1 MQEIEYIA
9 LNLANNLSSSR
20 IASFMIDNKR
30 FNENYFQTEIL
41 NSTLMFNNPGLI
53 ENTHVYFIE
62 NNGHKRYI
70 EFLILNEN
78 PILELDEINNESAED
93 TSYFILLIKDNLKSN
108 DLEKIEKKINNKFET
123 KFNNKSFKLLN
134 GRFCILFYSQCQSL
148 VLESKKSNKRKKVS
162 LPRGTYLKTLKNI
175 KHWLEDYGEI
185 TFSELMEKFES
196 EIKNQLLKLNESEID
211 IEDELNI
218 FRQEYGTGAKRSQ
231 ILLHTVNEKNRI
243 HFRSI
248 VPSEYDSF
256 YYVDNDDNDINI
268 NDRKISAFNP
278 HDRKQNE
285 IEVYYE
291 KGKSPIKVIDFK
303 NRYEIDFNSSYKK

>member
-9 LNLANNLSSSR
+9 LNVANNLSSSR
-20 IASFMIDNKR
+20 IASFMIENKR

-53 ENTHVYFIE
+53 ENTHVYFFE
-62 NNGHKRYI
+62 NNGNKRYI

-78 PILELDEINNESAED
+78 PILELDEINNEFAEY

-123 KFNNKSFKLLN
+123 KFNNKSFKFLN
-134 GRFCILFYSQCQSL
+134 GRFCVLFYSQCNSL

-162 LPRGTYLKTLKNI
+162 LPRGTYLKTLKDI

-185 TFSELMEKFES
+185 TFSELMEEFES
-196 EIKNQLLKLNESEID
+196 KIKKELENLNDSEID
-211 IEDELNI
+211 IDSELSI

-231 ILLHTVNEKNRI
+231 ILLHTVNEKNRL
-243 HFRSI
+243 HFRSSI
-248 VPSEYDSF
+248 PSEYDSF
-256 YYVDNDDNDINI
+256 YYVDYNDNDINV
-268 NDRKISAFNP
+268 NNRKISAFNP
-278 HDRKQNE
+278 HDYKVNE

-291 KGKSPIKVIDFK
+291 KGKEPMKVKDFK
-303 NRYEIDFNSSYKK
+303 NRYL

>member
-9 LNLANNLSSSR
+9 LDLVNNLGSSR
-20 IASFMIDNKR
+20 LASFMIENKR

-41 NSTLMFNNPGLI
+41 NSTLMFNNPGII
-53 ENTHVYFIE
+53 ENTHVYFQE
-62 NNGHKRYI
+62 NNGNKRYI

-78 PILELDEINNESAED
+78 PMLELDEINNESAEE

-108 DLEKIEKKINNKFET
+108 ELEKIEKNINNQFET

-134 GRFCILFYSQCQSL
+134 GRFCVLFYSQCQSH

-162 LPRGTYLKTLKNI
+162 LPRGTYLKTLKDI

-185 TFSELMEKFES
+185 TFSELMKEFES
-196 EIKNQLLKLNESEID
+196 KIEKELIELNDSEID
-211 IEDELNI
+211 IENQLKI
-218 FRQEYGTGAKRSQ
+218 FRQKYGTGAKRSQ
-231 ILLHTVNEKNRI
+231 VLLHTVNEKNRI

-256 YYVDNDDNDINI
+256 YYVDNDDNDDINI

-278 HDRKQNE
+278 HDSKQNE

-291 KGKSPIKVIDFK
+291 KGKAPIKVK
-303 NRYEIDFNSSYKK
+303 DFNSRYIK